1 MLRRGAARADSSG
14 GRKLAAAA
22 DEGLIRAVLALGGVP
37 WADLEDGVQ
46 QVRLKLLESG
56 AKSASGAIRR
66 PEAWVSVVAS
76 RVAVDWHRARSKDAG
91 LTERLARRWEQRPPV
106 DHPEEDRVLAL
117 AVAAGLGDLSPPQR
131 QVLTL
136 RYYTDLTVRDI
147 AAELQIPE
155 GTVKSRLHHA
165 LAALEDR
172 LRDREVI

>member
-1 MLRRGAARADSSG
+1 MVRRGAPRAAG
-14 GRKLAAAA
+14 VQGRNLAAEA
-22 DEGLIRAVLALGGVP
+22 DVGLIRTVLVLGGVP

-56 AKSASGAIRR
+56 ARSASGAIRS

-76 RVAVDWHRARSKDAG
+76 RVALDWHRDRSKDTG
-91 LTERLARRWEQRPPV
+91 LTERLTRRWEQRPPV
-106 DHPEEDRVLAL
+106 GHPEDDRLLAL
-117 AVAAGLGDLSPPQR
+117 AVAAGLDELTAQQR

-136 RYYTDLTVRDI
+136 RYYADLTVRDI
-147 AAELQIPE
+147 AAEVGIPE